1 MPSFRGMPCVKRDTA
16 RFALARAQVNTHTP
30 RASKSHRRFAADDAS
45 ASTVRATSSAKATS
59 FVTVCSYVSVSAAST
74 PEKAQAAFVSSWG
87 FIASFSASRRATNA
101 SAAYNKGSPSRP
113 SLRNAHAAF
122 AASCALHSRARAVSA
137 AASAATKVCSGSCES
152 VVFFPSSV
160 FPRVASSKVFFFE
173 TSLPSSPSGSSKNVS
188 PGSSEACAAPHL
200 ARPCATLASSRAPMT
215 AFADASSA
223 GSERTSTDASTIS
236 VVFRASAS
244 SARRSLSNHRASAAA
259 VASRPR
265 QFQDADAWILF
276 MRSWYCSHV
285 SSKAVV
291 VHASLMYF
299 VSKLGAIPPL
309 YGWRACF
316 ALGGC
321 FCGSTGATYVPSAMA
336 FRRWRSFFPSFF
348 FFPGAA
354 VPSGAAA
361 AEASAPG
368 ADIGAAPRGS
378 RWGQTRPQPE
388 HHRVGVIFLFFH
400 RGQHCLKTARRVNC
414 DDAVMRRTG
423 EE

>member
-1 MPSFRGMPCVKRDTA
+1 
-16 RFALARAQVNTHTP
+16 
-30 RASKSHRRFAADDAS
+30 
-45 ASTVRATSSAKATS
+45 
-59 FVTVCSYVSVSAAST
+59 
-74 PEKAQAAFVSSWG
+74 
-87 FIASFSASRRATNA
+87 
-101 SAAYNKGSPSRP
+101 
-113 SLRNAHAAF
+113 
-122 AASCALHSRARAVSA
+122 
-137 AASAATKVCSGSCES
+137 
-152 VVFFPSSV
+152 
-160 FPRVASSKVFFFE
+160 
-173 TSLPSSPSGSSKNVS
+173 
-188 PGSSEACAAPHL
+188 
-200 ARPCATLASSRAPMT
+200 MT

-223 GSERTSTDASTIS
+223 GDEPTSTEASTIS

-244 SARRSLSNHRASAAA
+244 SAARSLSNQRASAAA

-348 FFPGAA
+348 FFPVAGPPA
-354 VPSGAAA
+354 GAAA

-368 ADIGAAPRGS
+368 TDIGAAPRGS
-378 RWGQTRPQPE
+378 RWGR
-388 HHRVGVIFLFFH
+388 
-400 RGQHCLKTARRVNC
+400 
-414 DDAVMRRTG
+414 MRRGTASG
-423 EE
+423 RNVREIFRSHVVHRSVRAEYEHIFCRLRKNVRRATMPARSLLRV